1 MYTVSVRAHYD
12 AAHFLRKYK
21 GKCERMHGHRY
32 VVEVAVRVAELN
44 EAGIAFD
51 FVDLKGHLRALA
63 EDLDHLRPDRLTD
76 AVGDLF
82 DAVRCRLTAR
92 DQAVEPPDALPG
104 NREGD
109 RGHRQPDDQCQ
120 SHSSL
125 PICRPAAAPARR
137 EPIGLRGGRQPCIVQ
152 RDPTCG

>member
-51 FVDLKGHLRALA
+51 FVDLKGCLRELA
-63 EDLDHLRPDRLTD
+63 EDLDHQLLNDLPQFEGLETSAEVQARYFYQELKVRLPPEI
-76 AVGDLF
+76 AAGL
-82 DAVRCRLTAR
+82 LYAR
-92 DQAVEPPDALPG
+92 VWETPTQWAEYGPG
-104 NREGD
+104 
-109 RGHRQPDDQCQ
+109 
-120 SHSSL
+120 
-125 PICRPAAAPARR
+125 PAAGLAVPLPAPPSSTR
-137 EPIGLRGGRQPCIVQ
+137 
-152 RDPTCG
+152 